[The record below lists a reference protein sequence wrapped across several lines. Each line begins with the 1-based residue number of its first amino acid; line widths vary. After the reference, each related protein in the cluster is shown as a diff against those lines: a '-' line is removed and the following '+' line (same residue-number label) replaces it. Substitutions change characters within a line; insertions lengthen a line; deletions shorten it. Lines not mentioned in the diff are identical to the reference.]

1 MKYLFVSDERLIQ
14 QQYRRGIIFRLAG
27 VLILLAAFLQLPAL
41 LLAGL
46 NWKRHQDEESSRT
59 ELRAEANNLQQA
71 NTPLNDVRR
80 KLDQIRQWEPIL
92 RNRLPVSALLH
103 AIENSIPP
111 NAVLDSIAIESEQFE
126 RVPVPGGVFR
136 VPGSYRLV
144 LQGLERWGEG
154 EAAQTLAEALQ
165 KCLPSRSELVHTDR
179 SEKRADGFVQFSLQ
193 YSIKP
198 DGNYFG
204 LGVRKISD
212 PDSL

>member
-1 MKYLFVSDERLIQ
+1 MKHLFVSNERLIQ

-27 VLILLAAFLQLPAL
+27 VLILFTAFLQLPAL
-41 LLAGL
+41 LLAGSS
-46 NWKRHQDEESSRT
+46 WKRHQDEESSRN

-80 KLDQIRQWEPIL
+80 KLEKIRQWEPIL
-92 RNRLPVSALLH
+92 RNRLPISALLH
-103 AIENSIPP
+103 AIENSMPA

-144 LQGLERWGEG
+144 LQGLERLGEG
-154 EAAQTLAEALQ
+154 DAAQTLTEAFQ
-165 KCLPSRSELVHTDR
+165 KCLPARSELVHTDR
-179 SEKRADGFVQFSLQ
+179 SEKRADGFVQFALQ

-204 LGVRKISD
+204 LGVRKISELD
-212 PDSL
+212 TL